1 MKRFNRFC
9 PSTRILTLALMALF
23 VFAPLSA
30 IAQQTPRTAQPLRTR
45 PLPPTQY
52 VPARNYDTKHIAL
65 NLRFDWERE
74 QAIGTATISFSPLT
88 RDLKQLEFD
97 AANMTFAS
105 VTLGDGE
112 ALKFEADVPNEK
124 LRITLDKVY
133 QPADV
138 VRVVIAYHTN
148 GVSEKARR
156 AGGGLFFMKPNPDEP
171 NRPRQIW
178 SQGESEWNHY
188 WFPCFDHPNDFA
200 TSEMIA
206 TVQKP
211 FTVLSNG
218 KLIEKRDNSDG
229 TQTFHWRM
237 DEPHASYLASIVVGE
252 FAVIEQNHGGIP
264 IVSYVYADQVE
275 EGKTTV
281 ANVPEM
287 MKLFERLTGMKY
299 PNAKYGQAF
308 VAGFGGG
315 MENITATT
323 MSDQTIHDVRTRL
336 DENEDDLLSHELAHS
351 WFGNYVTA
359 RTWADLWL
367 NEGFATYFEG
377 IWVEHHVG
385 LDDFLYSEVRA
396 NQEGYFNAWRQNV
409 RRPIVTKNYRDPD
422 AVFDAYSYPRGGAVL
437 HMLRKVLGDDDW
449 WRSINHFLRKYPH
462 QPVETEQFRIAIEET
477 TGQPLEWFFDQWVY
491 KMGHPIFRVT
501 QDYDP
506 AAKTLTLKVRQEQ
519 KIDEENAYPQARFFQ
534 TPVEIEIVV
543 GDITRI
549 ERVQIEAKEEQSF
562 KFAAE
567 TKPLLINFDYG
578 GTLIKEMIFDKPT
591 NELIYQLGRDKDVM
605 GRLWALQQIDKRL
618 KDKAT
623 SPTERELLEQKLGEA
638 IHGDRFWGIRR
649 DAAAALSGSNSA
661 SLVVGTFDPDARVRA
676 ASVKALAPGS
686 KPFPGIFK
694 DFVRDKSYAVVREGA
709 LALGATKSPGAYD
722 PLVKL
727 LDTPSW
733 RDNVRASALSGLAIL
748 GDPRAL
754 EFGLKYASNTNPK
767 DVRLAAYALLAVV
780 GKTDAR
786 TLPIISEAF
795 TSAVKSGSTSLTTGT
810 AQALLD
816 LGDQR
821 GVEIFESARKSTN
834 RPEFQFL
841 ISQYETQ
848 LKQRRNPS
856 Q

>member
-1 MKRFNRFC
+1 
-9 PSTRILTLALMALF
+9 LAALI
-23 VFAPLSA
+23 VFAP
-30 IAQQTPRTAQPLRTR
+30 IAATGQQTSRTAQPLRTR
-45 PLPPTQY
+45 PLPPIQY

-65 NLRFDWERE
+65 NLSFDWERE
-74 QAIGTATISFSPLT
+74 QAMGTATISFSPLT
-88 RDLKQLEFD
+88 SNLKQLELD

-105 VTLGDGE
+105 VTLSGGE
-112 ALKFEADVPNEK
+112 ALKFEADTPNEK
-124 LRITLDKVY
+124 LRITLDKIY
-133 QPADV
+133 QPSDLV
-138 VRVVIAYHTN
+138 TVVIAYHTN
-148 GVSEKARR
+148 GIAEKARR
-156 AGGGLFFMKPNPDEP
+156 AGGGLFFMKPTADEP
-171 NRPRQIW
+171 NRPKQIW

-206 TVQKP
+206 TVQRP

-218 KLIEKRDNSDG
+218 KLIEKRDNPDG

-252 FAVIEQNHGGIP
+252 FAMIEQNHNGIP

-281 ANVPEM
+281 AHVPEM
-287 MKLFERLTGMKY
+287 MKLFESLTGIKY

-308 VAGFGGG
+308 VSGFGGG

-323 MSDQTIHDVRTRL
+323 MSDQTIHDARTQL
-336 DENEDDLLSHELAHS
+336 DKNEDGLLSHELAHS

-377 IWVEHHVG
+377 LWLEHHVG
-385 LDDFLYSEVRA
+385 RDEFLYSEVRA

-422 AVFDAYSYPRGGAVL
+422 AVFDAYAYPRSGAVL

-491 KMGHPIFRVT
+491 RMGHPMFRVT

-506 AAKTLTLKVRQEQ
+506 ALKALTLKVRQEQ
-519 KIDEENAYPQARFFQ
+519 RIDEDNAYPQVRFFQ

-543 GDITRI
+543 GDVSRI
-549 ERVQIEAKEEQSF
+549 ERVQIEAREEQSF
-562 KFAAE
+562 TFAAE
-567 TKPLLINFDYG
+567 TKPLLVNFDHG
-578 GTLIKEMIFDKPT
+578 GMLIKELTFDKPT
-591 NELIYQLGRDKDVM
+591 SELTYQLRSDKDVL
-605 GRLWALQQIDKRL
+605 GRLWALEQLSKRL
-618 KDKAT
+618 KDNGT
-623 SPTERELLEQKLGEA
+623 SPAERKAIEETLGSA
-638 IHGDRFWGIRR
+638 VIGDQFWGIRK
-649 DAAAALSGSNSA
+649 DAAAALNGSKTA
-661 SLVVGTFDPDARVRA
+661 SQALIAGTKDADARVRS
-676 ASVKALAPGS
+676 ASVKSLTVCSECASLAFFQDLL
-686 KPFPGIFK
+686 K
-694 DFVRDKSYAVVREGA
+694 DKSYAVVREAA
-709 LALGATKSPGAYD
+709 LALGATKSPGAYE

-727 LDTPSW
+727 LDAPSW
-733 RDNVRASALSGLAIL
+733 RDNIRASGLSGLAIL
-748 GDPRAL
+748 ADSRAL
-754 EFGLKYASNTNPK
+754 DLGLKYAGNSNPK
-767 DVRLAAYALLAVV
+767 DVRLAAYALLAAV

-786 TLPIISEAF
+786 TFPIISEAF
-795 TSAVKSGSTSLTTGT
+795 NNAVKSGSTSLTTAT
-810 AQALLD
+810 AEALLE
-816 LGDQR
+816 LGDKR
-821 GVEIFESARKSTN
+821 GVEIFESARKSTT

>member
-1 MKRFNRFC
+1 
-9 PSTRILTLALMALF
+9 LAALF
-23 VFAPLSA
+23 VFTPFAST
-30 IAQQTPRTAQPLRTR
+30 AQQTSRTAQPLRTR

-65 NLRFDWERE
+65 NLKFDWERE
-74 QAIGTATISFSPLT
+74 QAMGTATISFSPLT
-88 RDLKQLEFD
+88 RNLKQVELD

-105 VTLGDGE
+105 VALDGGE
-112 ALKFEADVPNEK
+112 ALKFESDAPNEK

-133 QPADV
+133 QPADLV
-138 VRVVIAYHTN
+138 TVVIAYHTN
-148 GVSEKARR
+148 GISEKARR
-156 AGGGLFFMKPNPDEP
+156 AGGGLFFMKPTADEP

-200 TSEMIA
+200 TSEMTA

-218 KLIEKRDNSDG
+218 KLIEKGENADG

-237 DEPHASYLASIVVGE
+237 DEPHASYLASIVIGE
-252 FAVIEQNHGGIP
+252 FAVIEQNHNGIP

-275 EGKTTV
+275 EGKATV

-287 MKLFERLTGMKY
+287 MKLFETLTGIKY

-308 VAGFGGG
+308 VSGFGGG

-323 MSDQTIHDVRTRL
+323 MSDQTIHDARSHL
-336 DENEDDLLSHELAHS
+336 DKNEDGLLSHELAHS

-377 IWVEHHVG
+377 IWLEHHVG
-385 LDDFLYSEVRA
+385 RDEFLYTEVRA
-396 NQEGYFNAWRQNV
+396 HQEGYFNAWRQNV

-422 AVFDAYSYPRGGAVL
+422 AVFDAYSYPRSGAVL

-449 WRSINHFLRKYPH
+449 WRSLNHFLKKYPH

-491 KMGHPIFRVT
+491 KMGHPVFRLT

-506 AAKTLTLKVRQEQ
+506 ASKTLTLKVRQEQ
-519 KIDEENAYPQARFFQ
+519 RIDEDNAYPQVRFFQ
-534 TPVEIEIVV
+534 TPVEIALVV
-543 GDITRI
+543 DGVTRI
-549 ERVQIEAKEEQSF
+549 ERVQIDAKEEQSF
-562 KFAAE
+562 KFGAE
-567 TKPLLINFDYG
+567 TKPLLVNFDYG
-578 GTLIKEMIFDKPT
+578 GTLIKELVFDKPT
-591 NELIYQLGRDKDVM
+591 NELSYQLRNDKDVI
-605 GRLWALQQIDKRL
+605 GRLWALEQLAKRL
-618 KDKAT
+618 KENGT
-623 SPTERELLEQKLGEA
+623 SPADRKVIEETLGNA
-638 IHGDRFWGIRR
+638 VIGDQFWGIRR
-649 DAAAALSGSNSA
+649 EAAAALNGSKTA
-661 SLVVGTFDPDARVRA
+661 SPALIAGTKDRDARVRSASVKSLA
-676 ASVKALAPGS
+676 ASVDLASPEFFIEFL
-686 KPFPGIFK
+686 K
-694 DFVRDKSYAVVREGA
+694 DKSYAVVREAA
-709 LALGATKSPGAYD
+709 LALGATKSPRTYE

-733 RDNVRASALSGLAIL
+733 RDNIRASGLSGLAIL
-748 GDPRAL
+748 EDPRTL
-754 EFGLKYASNTNPK
+754 ELGLKYASNTHPK
-767 DVRLAAYALLAVV
+767 DVRLAAYALLAAV
-780 GKTDAR
+780 GKRDSR
-786 TLPIISEAF
+786 TFPIISEAF
-795 TSAVKSGSTSLTTGT
+795 TRAVSSGSTSLTTAT
-810 AQALLD
+810 AEALLE

-821 GVEIFESARKSTN
+821 GVEIFESARKATT

-841 ISQYETQ
+841 INRYESQ
-848 LKQRRNPS
+848 LRQRRNPS